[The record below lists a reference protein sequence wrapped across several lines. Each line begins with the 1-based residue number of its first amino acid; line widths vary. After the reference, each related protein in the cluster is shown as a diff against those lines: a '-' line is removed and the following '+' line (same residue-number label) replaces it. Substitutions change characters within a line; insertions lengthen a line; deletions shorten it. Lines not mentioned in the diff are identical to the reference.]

1 MRNTINIA
9 EKARLIDMT
18 YTSLCRMDVELGD
31 SIIRG
36 VVIGPSGE
44 AILPFGTSLPLG
56 KMIELEFI
64 AQTKYLAL
72 LVDMFGAQR
81 QRRVGAE

>member
-9 EKARLIDMT
+9 DKARLIDMT
-18 YTSLCRMDVELGD
+18 HTSLCRMDVELGD

-44 AILPFGTSLPLG
+44 AILPYGTSLPLG
-56 KMIELEFI
+56 KMVELEFI
-64 AQTKYLAL
+64 AQTKYLAML
-72 LVDMFGAQR
+72 IDMFDTQR
-81 QRRVGAE
+81 KRRVSAE